1 MTLYCYPDCSRSNVP
16 NWCSR
21 EGSGSQILLWLVGQ
35 ARENI
40 WRWNPRRRRQEKE
53 TIRLRGRNISCC
65 NTYCCWK
72 CFFNLLV
79 SRANSHSDILWWC
92 ILRKSKTLL
101 VWEGPKEKMTAAH
114 TLRFLL
120 VCHSVQSTLSLRRQF
135 PPKVNRSQFLDP
147 RDTYFQISGAIHL
160 LLCGADEW
168 RSNLEIW
175 KDM

>member
-72 CFFNLLV
+72 CFLIYWYHALTLTQTFCDGV
-79 SRANSHSDILWWC
+79 YWEKVRHCSCERALK
-92 ILRKSKTLL
+92 RK
-101 VWEGPKEKMTAAH
+101 WPQH
-114 TLRFLL
+114 TLCVFFL
-120 VCHSVQSTLSLRRQF
+120 CATPRPIHSESEEAIPSESEPFSVF
-135 PPKVNRSQFLDP
+135 GP
-147 RDTYFQISGAIHL
+147 SGHL
-160 LLCGADEW
+160 LPNIWSNSSFIMW
-168 RSNLEIW
+168 RW
-175 KDM
+175 RMTF